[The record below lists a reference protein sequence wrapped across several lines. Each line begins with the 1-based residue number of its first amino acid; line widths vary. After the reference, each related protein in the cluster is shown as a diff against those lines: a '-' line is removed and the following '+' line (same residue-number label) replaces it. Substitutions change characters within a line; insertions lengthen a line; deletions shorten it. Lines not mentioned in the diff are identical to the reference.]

1 VPRRLGERRR
11 AGFLV
16 PARSQRRHDER
27 RGQRLRPP
35 RSSAPL
41 APRRPE
47 AVVGVP
53 DEVKGEAIWCFV
65 VARDDRSGRLAEE
78 LSALVA
84 EHLGKAFRPARVV
97 LVPELPRTRSAKIL
111 RRAIRATVVG
121 SDPGDL
127 SSLENPSSLDSIR
140 AAIG

>member
-1 VPRRLGERRR
+1 
-11 AGFLV
+11 
-16 PARSQRRHDER
+16 
-27 RGQRLRPP
+27 
-35 RSSAPL
+35 
-41 APRRPE
+41 
-47 AVVGVP
+47 
-53 DEVKGEAIWCFV
+53 
-65 VARDDRSGRLAEE
+65 
-78 LSALVA
+78 VA

-111 RRAIRATVVG
+111 RRAIRATVAG